1 MKTIPKLLFVLM
13 FALCATAAQARVVI
27 GFHFGIPLYWPE
39 PVYVYPPPPYYYPA
53 PVYYPPAVVQVP
65 AAPAVQQAPPPDYSW
80 YYCPSAKGYYP
91 YVRDCP
97 GGWQRVS
104 PTPPQ

>member
-1 MKTIPKLLFVLM
+1 MSDLIKM
-13 FALCATAAQARVVI
+13 I
-27 GFHFGIPLYWPE
+27 GE
-39 PVYVYPPPPYYYPA
+39 RRSVRSYYPA
-53 PVYYPPAVVQVP
+53 PVYYPPTIVQVP
-65 AAPAVQQAPPPDYSW
+65 AAPAAQQAPAPDYSW